1 MTDIFVRSSGRVPFQ
16 SVNQDIRGTTR
27 IIEQPVLPFPVRRV
41 YVIQDVRDPTLVR
54 GNHAH
59 RLNDQVIFIVRG
71 SMTLTLDDGERSQE
85 LALSAGEDGIR
96 LMPYLWHSMKNFTP
110 DCIAVVLASHP
121 YDPKDYISDYDVFK
135 NHVRSL

>member
-1 MTDIFVRSSGRVPFQ
+1 
-16 SVNQDIRGTTR
+16 
-27 IIEQPVLPFPVRRV
+27 
-41 YVIQDVRDPTLVR
+41 
-54 GNHAH
+54 
-59 RLNDQVIFIVRG
+59 
-71 SMTLTLDDGERSQE
+71 MTLTLDDGERSQE